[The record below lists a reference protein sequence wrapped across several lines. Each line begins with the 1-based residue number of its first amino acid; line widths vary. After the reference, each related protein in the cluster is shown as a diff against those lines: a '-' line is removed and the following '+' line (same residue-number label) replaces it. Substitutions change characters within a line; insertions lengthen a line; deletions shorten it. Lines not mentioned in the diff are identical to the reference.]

1 MEAKIVIRES
11 EINNIKFCKK
21 IDDDNFFIQIPK
33 YIVFFKI
40 FNNNNYMITQKY
52 SFPCKYFDFNS
63 KLDLIYMEDN
73 NSYYKSNNIYYT
85 TYSKINNLDSYDGF
99 TNVSNYG
106 RLQFIKNNSFFYF
119 YNNIVNLFEIQ
130 KKIYNNSYHIS
141 SQHAI
146 NLDYNYNNATIID
159 LSEKFYCLNDGR
171 KILLL
176 NKNNLTLSKTISM
189 NSNNLKLLQITD
201 DNITIFEK
209 KDKNLILNNYDILM
223 DGLDWNLKG
232 SKNILNEEVHSVE
245 MSNNYFI
252 CKTDKACILFKIR
265 AKKNN

>member
-1 MEAKIVIRES
+1 
-11 EINNIKFCKK
+11 
-21 IDDDNFFIQIPK
+21 
-33 YIVFFKI
+33 
-40 FNNNNYMITQKY
+40 MITQKY

-63 KLDLIYMEDN
+63 KLDLIYMKD
-73 NSYYKSNNIYYT
+73 NSYYIYFT
-85 TYSKINNLDSYDGF
+85 TYSKINNLDSYDDF

-119 YNNIVNLFEIQ
+119 SNDILKLFGIQ
-130 KKIYNNSYHIS
+130 KNNYGNYKISEQS
-141 SQHAI
+141 ATK
-146 NLDYNYNNATIID
+146 LDYNYNNATIID

-176 NKNNLTLSKTISM
+176 NKDKLALSKTISM
-189 NSNNLKLLQITD
+189 NSNNLKLLKITN

-252 CKTDKACILFKIR
+252 CKTNKACILFKIR
-265 AKKNN
+265 DKNNN